1 MSREQLDMAVPISL
15 QAASSYYR
23 ENMENILSSVSDTSI
38 NSNHFERNQEFDDCC
53 SISSTSTA
61 SDSDIEDH
69 VQISKTSSN
78 NKNNQNFSAAQ
89 GLEIVQQKSTDNE
102 INLHNKLQ
110 SINSVAINNSNDVH
124 IGNKT
129 FFNGPVTIKH
139 IVLSS
144 ENNNDQICNGKSSG
158 AVNHGFVGSLN
169 KLSSDDVINENT
181 KQDDIK
187 KIKRDEEDTSKLITT
202 FFTRKKILT
211 VTSVLLILTTLA
223 IVIVLILKKP
233 EDDKSEL
240 KIISKNEWGAI
251 PINDTLDD
259 LVIPLSKIIIC
270 HTVTKECLT
279 KDECIKNVQY
289 MQNLHLGPD
298 FKFSEI
304 GYNFII
310 GGDGNVYEGRGW
322 YKQGAHTSG
331 YNRGSIGIAYIGN
344 FVNKLPNDKQ
354 LAAGFALIAEG
365 IKRKIFSDDYVIFGA
380 SQLRNTQ
387 SPGDEFLKIIK
398 KWPHASQLSHEL
410 QS

>member
-15 QAASSYYR
+15 EAASSYYR
-23 ENMENILSSVSDTSI
+23 ENMESILKSVSDTTI
-38 NSNHFERNQEFDDCC
+38 NSNTYERNQEVEDCY

-61 SDSDIEDH
+61 SDSDIEDQ
-69 VQISKTSSN
+69 VQISKTIS
-78 NKNNQNFSAAQ
+78 NKNNQSFSAAQ

-102 INLHNKLQ
+102 VNLHNKLQ
-110 SINSVAINNSNDVH
+110 NINSVAIKNSNDVH

-139 IVLSS
+139 IVLNS
-144 ENNNDQICNGKSSG
+144 ENNNDHNSNVKSFG
-158 AVNHGFVGSLN
+158 AVNQGFEGSLN
-169 KLSSDDVINENT
+169 KLSIDDDKNKNT
-181 KQDDIK
+181 KRKDIIILK
-187 KIKRDEEDTSKLITT
+187 PDEEHTSKLITT

-211 VTSVLLILTTLA
+211 VTSALLILTTLA
-223 IVIVLILKKP
+223 IVLVLILNKA
-233 EDDKSEL
+233 EDDKNETSVL
-240 KIISKNEWGAI
+240 KIISKNEWGAV

-259 LVIPLSKIIIC
+259 LILPLSRIIIC

-279 KDECIKNVQY
+279 KDTCLENVQF
-289 MQNLHLGPD
+289 MQKLHLGPD
-298 FKFSEI
+298 FKFSDI

-344 FVNKLPNDKQ
+344 FSNKLPNKKQ
-354 LAAGFALIAEG
+354 LAAGLALIAEG
-365 IKRKIFSDDYVIFGA
+365 IKKKIFSSEYEVFGA

-387 SPGDEFLKIIK
+387 SPGEEFLTLIK
-398 KWPHASQLSHEL
+398 TWPHASQL
-410 QS
+410 